1 MAFTKTN
8 RPMAVKAIGKNISK
22 FRFDLA
28 IQRNL
33 VWDEAKD
40 MRKSLFVHSLATDY
54 PILPVFVQDFGDNEF
69 WVIDG
74 KQRLTTIGELY
85 SDKLVMAK
93 NTPKVYIANM
103 DGAEEEFDISGLKFS
118 QFPEQVQDAIS
129 STHITIYYFKNM
141 SDEERDEMFLRL
153 NNGVSLT
160 KMELTRVSAGSGI
173 MEFVTEIA
181 ENPFF
186 FTSVNM
192 SDKARN
198 RFVDQEMILQIM
210 ALVANNSEAVDLSS
224 KAISEFVADIKENE
238 YSKENYDTIRDT
250 TIYLNQA
257 FPEKEKFLKKVHTPI
272 IFLVAIKAE
281 REGLTPQ
288 SFAKF
293 IKNFFS
299 PKTYQV
305 GGAYGTGASAGSTK
319 VANVAIRIKELTS
332 VYNAFKI
339 ANKRTA

>member
-8 RPMAVKAIGKNISK
+8 RPMAVKAIGKNINK

-118 QFPEQVQDAIS
+118 QFPEQGVFPVSQGLLVS
-129 STHITIYYFKNM
+129 YFLL
-141 SDEERDEMFLRL
+141 F
-153 NNGVSLT
+153 
-160 KMELTRVSAGSGI
+160 
-173 MEFVTEIA
+173 
-181 ENPFF
+181 
-186 FTSVNM
+186 
-192 SDKARN
+192 
-198 RFVDQEMILQIM
+198 
-210 ALVANNSEAVDLSS
+210 
-224 KAISEFVADIKENE
+224 
-238 YSKENYDTIRDT
+238 
-250 TIYLNQA
+250 
-257 FPEKEKFLKKVHTPI
+257 
-272 IFLVAIKAE
+272 
-281 REGLTPQ
+281 
-288 SFAKF
+288 
-293 IKNFFS
+293 
-299 PKTYQV
+299 
-305 GGAYGTGASAGSTK
+305 
-319 VANVAIRIKELTS
+319 
-332 VYNAFKI
+332 
-339 ANKRTA
+339 RT